1 MSGLFKF
8 VKIIIHIAIL
18 YGLFLIG
25 NWIQHTFHLVIPGS
39 VIGMILLF
47 ILLITNCMKLSW
59 IEDGT
64 KLFVNHLTLFF
75 IPATVGIVN
84 YLQLFS
90 GKGLLLIIIVLIST
104 GLVMGISGNISQWLV
119 SKKELNHE

>member
-1 MSGLFKF
+1 
-8 VKIIIHIAIL
+8 
-18 YGLFLIG
+18 
-25 NWIQHTFHLVIPGS
+25 
-39 VIGMILLF
+39 MILLF